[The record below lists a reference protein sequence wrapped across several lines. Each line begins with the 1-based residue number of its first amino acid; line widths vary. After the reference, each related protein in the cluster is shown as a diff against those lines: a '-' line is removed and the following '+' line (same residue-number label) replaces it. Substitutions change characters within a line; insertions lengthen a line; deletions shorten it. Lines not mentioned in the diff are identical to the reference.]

1 MEKDQTA
8 LRPRWDKQ
16 INWWLLLIA
25 PVVLAA
31 ATVAA
36 NLLGFGRSES
46 GKCAD
51 WLEIF
56 APYMAATGL
65 VIYAV
70 RAIVTRKPLFLML
83 TVLAA
88 AMLLREIEW
97 EHLGMADWM
106 SDGIIIG
113 THLGIYTAF
122 VVVAVWA
129 VLWRARIADTLKDR
143 WYVSLV
149 AASVWAFILSQLVAR
164 GVFDE
169 KRLAVIPNEDE
180 IHLFLEEAVET
191 TGHVLWIAGAIV
203 GSWRRGNRKEKPVES
218 AK

>member
-1 MEKDQTA
+1 MEKEQTA
-8 LRPRWDKQ
+8 LQLRWDKQ

-25 PVVLAA
+25 PAVLAA
-31 ATVAA
+31 ATIAA

-65 VIYAV
+65 AIYAI
-70 RAIVTRKPLFLML
+70 RALVTKKPLFLML
-83 TVLAA
+83 TVLAV

-97 EHLGMADWM
+97 EHLGMVVWM
-106 SDGIIIG
+106 SDGMIIC
-113 THLGIYTAF
+113 THLGIYIAF
-122 VVVAVWA
+122 VVVAVWM
-129 VLWRARIADTLKDR
+129 VLWRDKIADTLKDR

-149 AASVWAFILSQLVAR
+149 VASVWAFVLSQLLAR

-169 KRLAVIPNEDE
+169 KRLAIIPNEDE

-191 TGHVLWIAGAIV
+191 AGHVLWITGAVV
-203 GSWRRGNRKEKPVES
+203 GSWRRGKRKVKP
-218 AK
+218 

>member
-1 MEKDQTA
+1 MKKEHATSL
-8 LRPRWDKQ
+8 LRWGKQ
-16 INWWLLLIA
+16 VNWLPMLIA
-25 PVVLAA
+25 PAVLAA

-36 NLLGFGRSES
+36 NMLGFGRSES

-56 APYMAATGL
+56 APYLAATGL
-65 VIYAV
+65 AIYAV
-70 RAIVTRKPLFLML
+70 RAVVTRKPLFLML
-83 TVLAA
+83 TFLAA
-88 AMLLREIEW
+88 AMLLREIDW
-97 EHLGMADWM
+97 EHR
-106 SDGIIIG
+106 GIIFW

-122 VVVAVWA
+122 VVVAVCM
-129 VLWRARIADTLKDR
+129 VLWRKKIADTLKDR

-149 AASVWAFILSQLVAR
+149 AAAIWAFILSQLVAR

-191 TGHVLWIAGAIV
+191 TGHVLWIVGAVV
-203 GSWRRGNRKEKPVES
+203 GSWRRGATLRKEAE

>member
-1 MEKDQTA
+1 MVKDQTA
-8 LRPRWDKQ
+8 LQLRWDKQ

-36 NLLGFGRSES
+36 NLQGFGRSES
-46 GKCAD
+46 SKSAD

-56 APYMAATGL
+56 APYLAASGL
-65 VIYAV
+65 AIYAV
-70 RAIVTRKPLFLML
+70 PAVVTRKPLFLML
-83 TVLAA
+83 TFLAA
-88 AMLLREIEW
+88 AMLAREIDW
-97 EHLGMADWM
+97 EHR
-106 SDGIIIG
+106 GIIFW

-122 VVVAVWA
+122 VVVAAWM
-129 VLWRARIADTLKDR
+129 VLWRRKIADTLKDR
-143 WYVSLV
+143 WYISLV
-149 AASVWAFILSQLVAR
+149 VAAIWAFILSQLVGR

-169 KRLAVIPNEDE
+169 KRLAIIPNEDE

-191 TGHVLWIAGAIV
+191 AGHVLWIAGAVV
-203 GSWRRGNRKEKPVES
+203 GSWRRGNRKGKPVES

>member
-1 MEKDQTA
+1 MEKEQA
-8 LRPRWDKQ
+8 ASQLRWDKQ

-25 PVVLAA
+25 PIVLAA

-36 NLLGFGRSES
+36 NMLGFGRSES
-46 GKCAD
+46 HKCAD

-56 APYMAATGL
+56 APYLAATGL
-65 VIYAV
+65 AIYAV
-70 RAIVTRKPLFLML
+70 RAVVTRKPLFLML
-83 TVLAA
+83 TFLAA
-88 AMLLREIEW
+88 AMLLREIDW
-97 EHLGMADWM
+97 THRGMITW
-106 SDGIIIG
+106 

-122 VVVAVWA
+122 VVVAVGM
-129 VLWRARIADTLKDR
+129 VIWRKKIADTLKDR

-164 GVFDE
+164 GIFDE

-191 TGHVLWIAGAIV
+191 SGHVLWIAGAVV
-203 GSWRRGNRKEKPVES
+203 GSWRRGAARGPDSKVS
-218 AK
+218 